1 MIGKL
6 LRNLSNLPGWRTGRK
21 IVIIESDDWGSVRM
35 PSLDILEKLKA
46 GGLDMESGDSARYNQ
61 NDTLASAADLSELF
75 EVLLSV
81 NDSNGRPMVFT
92 PVSLTANPDFGKIR
106 ESGFSQYFFETLPV
120 TFSRFGLSGALDL
133 WKEGINKGIFV
144 PQFHGREH
152 LNVAA
157 WMRALQENDRE
168 TRQAFDLGVWGYTNK
183 NRFNV
188 MYQAAFDLE
197 LASDLEG
204 QSEIL
209 RSGLDLFQRQWGYKA
224 SYFVPPNGPLNNSLE
239 KIIASEGIQYI
250 SSPKIQIEPLG
261 GGLTKRNFRWLGRKN
276 KWGQSYI
283 TRNCFFEPSI
293 PGIDWVGSCLNDI
306 SIAFRWQK
314 PAVISTH
321 RVNFTGG
328 LNESN
333 RKNGLAAF
341 RKLAR
346 QIISVW
352 PEVEF
357 MTSTELGQ
365 LMDGD
370 GVTK

>member
-1 MIGKL
+1 
-6 LRNLSNLPGWRTGRK
+6 
-21 IVIIESDDWGSVRM
+21 M

-81 NDSNGRPMVFT
+81 KDSNGRPMVFT

-197 LASDLEG
+197 LASDIEG

-328 LNESN
+328 LNELN

>member
-1 MIGKL
+1 M
-6 LRNLSNLPGWRTGRK
+6 
-21 IVIIESDDWGSVRM
+21 IIESDDWGSVRM

-81 NDSNGRPMVFT
+81 KDSNGRPMVFT

-197 LASDLEG
+197 LASDIEG

-328 LNESN
+328 LNELN

>member
-1 MIGKL
+1 M
-6 LRNLSNLPGWRTGRK
+6 PGWRTRRK
-21 IVIIESDDWGSVRM
+21 IVIVESDDWGSVRM
-35 PSLDILEKLKA
+35 PSLNILAKLKSS
-46 GGLDMESGDSARYNQ
+46 GLDMESGDSARYNQ
-61 NDTLASAADLSELF
+61 NDTLASVADLSALF
-75 EVLLSV
+75 DVLLSV
-81 NDSNGRPMVFT
+81 KDSNGRPLVFT

-106 ESGFSQYFFETLPV
+106 ESGFSQYFFETLPA
-120 TFSRFGLSGALDL
+120 TFNRFGLSNALEL
-133 WKEGINKGIFV
+133 WKEGIDKGIFI

-197 LASDLEG
+197 LASDLES

-209 RSGLDLFQRQWGYKA
+209 SSGLDLFQQQWGFKA

-239 KIIASEGIQYI
+239 NVIARKGLSYI

-261 GGLTKRNFRWLGRKN
+261 GGVTKRNFRWLGKKN

-293 PGIDWVGSCLNDI
+293 PGTDWVGSCLRDI

-321 RVNFTGG
+321 RVNFIGG

-333 RKNGLAAF
+333 RKNGVEAF
-341 RKLAR
+341 HRLAR
-346 QIISVW
+346 QIISMW

-357 MTSTELGQ
+357 MTSTELGR
-365 LMDGD
+365 LMDSD
-370 GVTK
+370 RATE